1 MILVSILLVLGV
13 LVVAGAV
20 KVVPPLLALGR
31 QSRREEELRVTL
43 VPREQLVV
51 KGDEPP
57 AELAAVLD
65 AARSGDWRPA
75 AGYLAEVGG
84 YRDATRRWAR
94 LGPLCRVAAD
104 EDDHWLRR
112 WREED
117 PRSAPAALVQ
127 TIVLVW
133 RAGDIRTSKPASE
146 VSEEQFRGFREV
158 LCEAEQVA
166 LQAVE
171 TAPAED
177 ANPWVAQ
184 IAIAMGLN
192 RSREDFRAL
201 WAEVVARD
209 PHHLRA
215 HEAALQYWCAKWH
228 GSHELMHA
236 FVETALADAPGGS
249 LLTSL
254 RIRAFFEQITRDK
267 SPADAYRTPEFT
279 AAVDALLADLA
290 QADPAH
296 PQLQDARGWAAWG
309 LVKNARTAQALELF
323 RVMGGEVAGPWL
335 DYDDPRKAFDRTREI
350 CVQEIARD
358 WVRTGQRQGS
368 MV

>member
-1 MILVSILLVLGV
+1 MILISILLILGV

-31 QSRREEELRVTL
+31 QSRWEEELRGTL
-43 VPREQLVV
+43 VPREKLVV

-84 YRDATRRWAR
+84 YRDATLRWAR
-94 LGPLCRVAAD
+94 LGPLCVVAA
-104 EDDHWLRR
+104 EDDRWLLR

-117 PRSAPAALVQ
+117 PRSAAAALVQ
-127 TIVLVW
+127 TSVLVG
-133 RAGDIRTSKPASE
+133 RAWDIRTGKLASE
-146 VSEEQFRGFREV
+146 VSEEQFRGFRKV
-158 LCEAEQVA
+158 LREAEQVA

-184 IAIAMGLN
+184 IAIAMGLSW
-192 RSREDFRAL
+192 SREDFRSL

-215 HEAALQYWCAKWH
+215 HESALQYWCAKWH

-236 FVETALADAPGGS
+236 FVDAALADAPAGS
-249 LLTSL
+249 LLTAL

-267 SPADAYRTPEFT
+267 APADAYRTPEFA

-296 PQLQDARGWAAWG
+296 PYLQDARGWAAWG
-309 LVKNARTAQALELF
+309 LVKNARAAQALELF
-323 RVMGGEVAGPWL
+323 RVMGREVAGPWY
-335 DYDDPRKAFDRTREI
+335 DYDDPRKAFDRMREI
-350 CVQEIARD
+350 CVQAIARD
-358 WVRTGQRQGS
+358 RVRTGQRQGS